1 MIAVGLPF
9 TFGQP
14 SPFVATPTLFT
25 AQLVLLSSADVAD
38 EGGGLA
44 LKSRYTF
51 TFLRNLFVAGSG
63 SVSYTH
69 LRAHET

>member
-1 MIAVGLPF
+1 MISLVIAVGLPF

-25 AQLVLLSSADVAD
+25 AQLVLSSSADVAG
-38 EGGGLA
+38 EGGGFA

-51 TFLRNLFVAGSG
+51 TFFLNLLVSGSG
-63 SVSYTH
+63 SGY
-69 LRAHET
+69 EYG